1 MKVCLLEVDVAVGL
15 ERREVEVWLER
26 REAEVWLERREAVE
40 QVLPVIV
47 VRQ

>member
-1 MKVCLLEVDVAVGL
+1 MKVCLLEVDVAVGP
-15 ERREVEVWLER
+15 ERREAEVWLER